1 MPYQVECASQCGAV
15 AVIHPQLGDG
25 DDKSAHVIAGDIVS
39 PQQTDFAVDEMLRWL
54 STQQGLPASGR

>member
-1 MPYQVECASQCGAV
+1 MDGVAV

-25 DDKSAHVIAGDIVS
+25 DDKYAHIIAGDIVS

-54 STQQGLPASGR
+54 STQQGWPASGR